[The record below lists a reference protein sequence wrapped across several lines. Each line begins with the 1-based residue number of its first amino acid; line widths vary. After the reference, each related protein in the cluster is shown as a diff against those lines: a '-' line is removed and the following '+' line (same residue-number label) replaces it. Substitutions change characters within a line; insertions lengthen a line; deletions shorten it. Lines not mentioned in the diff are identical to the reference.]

1 MNNKLLKDF
10 CKTVRDS
17 TLKRLKTV
25 PEGYENWRISKN
37 ALSFAKLVKIL
48 GPEKEHVNFG
58 RSGTNLF
65 HLSNPYLI
73 I

>member
-10 CKTVRDS
+10 CKTVRDT

-48 GPEKEHVNFG
+48 GPVSVLV
-58 RSGTNLF
+58 RL
-65 HLSNPYLI
+65 
-73 I
+73 